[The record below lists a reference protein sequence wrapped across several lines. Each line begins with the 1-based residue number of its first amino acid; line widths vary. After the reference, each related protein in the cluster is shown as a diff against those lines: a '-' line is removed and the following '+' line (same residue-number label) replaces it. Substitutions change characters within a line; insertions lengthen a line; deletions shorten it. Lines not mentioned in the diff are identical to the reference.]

1 MRKDLTRNLCNF
13 QKIFLTNKK
22 DDPQHNKMAPAQ
34 IINSTKISWIKKLLQ
49 TPIDD
54 YRKFAVWCILPPYLI
69 NFRK

>member
-49 TPIDD
+49 SDEACLYFIEDSHYKSTLTI
-54 YRKFAVWCILPPYLI
+54 KISL
-69 NFRK
+69 